1 MKRFYVFRDGT
12 MEGSAASRVAAL
24 DMIRQL
30 QKRETHPFLR
40 SSFSMIEGEEEEEF
54 IPYPS
59 MKKEKAKNQKERGE
73 AR

>member
-12 MEGSAASRVAAL
+12 MEGSAASRVATL

-40 SSFSMIEGEEEEEF
+40 SSFSMIEGEEEF

>member
-30 QKRETHPFLR
+30 QKRETHPFLLIVQHDR
-40 SSFSMIEGEEEEEF
+40 GRGRVYSLSFDEKRKS
-54 IPYPS
+54 
-59 MKKEKAKNQKERGE
+59 KKSERT
-73 AR
+73 R

>member
-12 MEGSAASRVAAL
+12 MEGSAAAAL

-40 SSFSMIEGEEEEEF
+40 SSFSMIEGEEEF

>member
-40 SSFSMIEGEEEEEF
+40 SSFSMIEGEEEF
-54 IPYPS
+54 IPYP
-59 MKKEKAKNQKERGE
+59 R
-73 AR
+73 

>member
-1 MKRFYVFRDGT
+1 MKRFYVFRDST
-12 MEGSAASRVAAL
+12 MEGSAASREVAL

-40 SSFSMIEGEEEEEF
+40 SSFSMIEGEEES

-59 MKKEKAKNQKERGE
+59 MNKGKAKKQKERGE
-73 AR
+73 AW

>member
-40 SSFSMIEGEEEEEF
+40 SSFSMIEGEEEF

-59 MKKEKAKNQKERGE
+59 MKKENAKNQKERGE

>member
-1 MKRFYVFRDGT
+1 MQSSLGRDRVR
-12 MEGSAASRVAAL
+12 MQAASTAL

-40 SSFSMIEGEEEEEF
+40 SSFSMIEGEEEF

>member
-12 MEGSAASRVAAL
+12 MEGSAASREAAL

-40 SSFSMIEGEEEEEF
+40 SSFSMIEGEEEF
-54 IPYPS
+54 IPYPL
-59 MKKEKAKNQKERGE
+59 MKRAKNQKERGE

>member
-30 QKRETHPFLR
+30 QKRETHPFCAHR
-40 SSFSMIEGEEEEEF
+40 S
-54 IPYPS
+54 
-59 MKKEKAKNQKERGE
+59 A
-73 AR
+73 

>member
-40 SSFSMIEGEEEEEF
+40 SSFSMIV
-54 IPYPS
+54 
-59 MKKEKAKNQKERGE
+59 RGQ
-73 AR
+73 RN

>member
-40 SSFSMIEGEEEEEF
+40 SSFSMIEGEC
-54 IPYPS
+54 
-59 MKKEKAKNQKERGE
+59 GE
-73 AR
+73 TGYLRNAG

>member
-12 MEGSAASRVAAL
+12 MEGSAASRVATL

-40 SSFSMIEGEEEEEF
+40 SSFSMIEGEEEF
-54 IPYPS
+54 IPYPSS